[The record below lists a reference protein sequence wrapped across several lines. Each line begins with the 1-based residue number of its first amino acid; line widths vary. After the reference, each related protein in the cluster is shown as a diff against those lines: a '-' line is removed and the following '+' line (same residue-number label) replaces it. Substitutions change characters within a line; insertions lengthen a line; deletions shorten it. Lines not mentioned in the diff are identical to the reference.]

1 MYFAVTQLLNMRL
14 TIRLSRSEGM
24 RNFSEPRRRGHV
36 RLTALREAVTFSSEH
51 QAAREFPGGSDGKEF
66 TCNAGDLGSIPGLGR
81 SPEEASSYQL
91 YYSCLENSMDR
102 GA

>member
-1 MYFAVTQLLNMRL
+1 MRL

-66 TCNAGDLGSIPGLGR
+66 TCNAGDLGSVSGLER
-81 SPEEASSYQL
+81 SPGEANSYPLQ
-91 YYSCLENSMDR
+91 YSCLNSTDR
-102 GA
+102 GVC